1 MVFDWVLMLDGG
13 PDPVPSG
20 LGKLSL
26 MENVQK
32 LFGLHG
38 IQIKTIAA
46 NKLQR
51 IPWRRIMT
59 SSHGNPSVS
68 IEPGYRRLQ
77 AGRRTDAKIDNLTTR
92 SQKSGH
98 NC

>member
-1 MVFDWVLMLDGG
+1 MFDRILMLDGG
-13 PDPVPSG
+13 LDPVPRG

-38 IQIKTIAA
+38 IQIKTITTD
-46 NKLQR
+46 KLQR
-51 IPWRRIMT
+51 IPWRRIVT

-68 IEPGYRRLQ
+68 IEPGYSRLQ